1 MKNEGKLQ
9 TCIAIMAALAIM
21 MLGTSQDSTTLP
33 AVGLLVAFASL
44 IFTDLLGWFSLHPY
58 VAGAAGIVAGVNAF
72 VQSQA
77 GGLDSQFIAVANLLI
92 HLQIILLFQKKSR
105 RINWQ
110 LITLSLLQ
118 VVVAAAL
125 NLFVL
130 FGPLLVMYTCI
141 AIVAMLL
148 FFQRRQLETFTDPSS
163 QASSNFDNSVSVLAM
178 QPVAANAEVTSR
190 KPKRRSSLG
199 TTAFFWHFFQ
209 LGASTIVVSAAVFL
223 LMPRFGNDVWR
234 AKSKSVTGLSDQDVN
249 LDTVSSIYEDPTIV
263 MRVSFFREG
272 TNEPYTLSSYPYL
285 RATVRDIYRRGKWR
299 RSDEEELDAQAMSEL
314 KTPTRVT
321 SAVRQK
327 VILESASGATVCAV
341 APPCGLHDVTDSMR
355 ICPRTLEVKHFVQSN
370 EDSLEF
376 SIGTLGY
383 RNGLQSEYLP
393 AYDFNEKWHADRGRD
408 VVERQPELAAKAAEI
423 VKDIPEDQVL
433 DRVRALEL
441 HFRDGRAG
449 YKYSLDPSPDRD
461 PRRWPDPVEDFVLG
475 HNTGHCQF
483 FASALALML
492 RSQGIPARYV
502 SGFRADSYNVVG
514 GYYQLRAMDAHA
526 WVEAKIPAD
535 QVPSDEIMP
544 TEGLGGAAGD
554 GAWVRLDP
562 TPSGDLAALSVAVSP
577 WRQKFDDSMDYMQLL
592 WSEYVLGLNEKR
604 QRKAIYEPILNALKN
619 SYALA
624 FSREIWAARMEA
636 IRQRFEGDFFTRENM
651 RDAGLAIVVLTI
663 AFYVLRFLSRWLWS
677 WFSSSWGKSKRDRRP
692 RVEFYRR
699 FEKILAKH
707 GIQRE
712 SGQTPSEFATLAE
725 KQIAERTD
733 DESLAKIP
741 RQVVDLFYRVRF
753 GDARLDST
761 DLQRLENCLGSLQNS
776 IL

>member
-44 IFTDLLGWFSLHPY
+44 VFTDLLGWFSLHPY
-58 VAGAAGIVAGVNAF
+58 VAGAAGVVAGGNAF

-77 GGLDSQFIAVANLLI
+77 GGLDSQFLAVANLLI

-130 FGPLLVMYTCI
+130 FGPLLVMYTCV

-148 FFQRRQLETFTDPSS
+148 FFQWRQLETFTDPSA
-163 QASSNFDNSVSVLAM
+163 QATSNADNSVSVLAM
-178 QPVAANAEVTSR
+178 QPITANAELTSR
-190 KPKRRSSLG
+190 QPKQKRTSFG
-199 TTAFFWHFFQ
+199 KTAFFWEFFQ
-209 LGASTIVVSAAVFL
+209 LGVSTIVVSAAVFL
-223 LMPRFGNDVWR
+223 LMPRFGNEVWR
-234 AKSKSVTGLSDQDVN
+234 AKSKSVTGLSDEDVN
-249 LDTVSSIYEDPTIV
+249 LDSVSSIYEDPTIV

-272 TNEPYTLSSYPYL
+272 TNEQYSLSSYPYL
-285 RATVRDIYRRGKWR
+285 RSTVRDVYKRGTWS
-299 RSDEEELDAQAMSEL
+299 RSYEQELDAQMMSPL
-314 KTPTRVT
+314 MTPTRVY

-327 VILESASGATVCAV
+327 VNLESKGGPMVCAV
-341 APPCGLHDVTDSMR
+341 APPCGLHDATDSMR
-355 ICPRTLEVKHFVQSN
+355 VCPRTLEVKHFVQSN
-370 EDSLEF
+370 EDPLEF

-383 RNGLQSEYLP
+383 RNGLQSEFLP
-393 AYDFNEKWHADRGRD
+393 AYTFDALWHADRGRYVKEKLPD
-408 VVERQPELAAKAAEI
+408 LAATAAEV
-423 VKDIPEDQVL
+423 VKDIPEEQVL
-433 DRVRALEL
+433 ERARVLERY
-441 HFRDGRAG
+441 FRNGSAG

-461 PRRWPDPVEDFVLG
+461 VRRDPVEDFVMN
-475 HNTGHCQF
+475 HKTGHCQF
-483 FASALALML
+483 FASALTLML

-544 TEGLGGAAGD
+544 SEGLRGGEAGE

-562 TPSGDLAALSVAVSP
+562 TPSGDFAASSLAVSP
-577 WRQKFDDSMDYMQLL
+577 WRQKFNDSVDYMQLL

-619 SYALA
+619 TYALA
-624 FSREIWAARMEA
+624 FSREVWAARMEA
-636 IRQRFEGDFFTRENM
+636 IRKRFEGDFFRRENM

-663 AFYVLRFLSRWLWS
+663 AFYVLRFLTRRLWS
-677 WFSSSWGKSKRDRRP
+677 WISNSWGRSKRDRRP

-707 GIQRE
+707 GIHRE
-712 SGQTPSEFATLAE
+712 SGQTPNEFAAVVET
-725 KQIAERTD
+725 QIAERTGD
-733 DESLAKIP
+733 ATLAEIP

-753 GDARLDST
+753 GGARLDST
-761 DLQRLENCLGSLQNS
+761 DLQRLENGLGSLQNS
-776 IL
+776 LA